1 MSQNEFKRGGG
12 IRIKIFITGGC
23 GFIGSHLVD
32 LCLKNKFEVCV
43 YDNLSYGKKEFLPLD
58 QGRMTFVG
66 GDILNKRLLSNTV
79 FKFQPSV
86 IFHLAA
92 IHHIPTCERN
102 PVKALNVN
110 IEGTQ
115 NVLDASMDSASVKRI
130 ILASS
135 GAVYDTVDGPLN
147 ENSTKVIPNDIYS
160 VSKLTGEYLL
170 RLTTRRTPIQGVV
183 ARIFNCIGSRET
195 NAHLVPDI
203 IQQIK
208 NGNREIK
215 LGNLTPKRSYIHVKD
230 TAEGLFALFNG
241 DIAEKFEIFNIG
253 TETEH
258 SVIDIITAISEILQ
272 KDFSPISVPAKKRII
287 DRPGQR
293 ADLNK
298 VRSQIKWGPKR
309 NLKDALLEALMESGL

>member
-1 MSQNEFKRGGG
+1 MNPNKQTESKN
-12 IRIKIFITGGC
+12 KIFITGGC

-32 LCLKNKFEVCV
+32 LCLKKNCEVCV
-43 YDNLSYGKKEFLPLD
+43 YDDLSYGKKGFLPLD
-58 QGRMTFVG
+58 QGQVTFIV
-66 GDILNKRLLSNTV
+66 GDILDTKHLCNVVLE
-79 FKFQPSV
+79 FQPSV
-86 IFHLAA
+86 VFHLAA

-115 NVLDASMDSASVKRI
+115 NVLDASIDSGSVRRF

-147 ENSTKVIPNDIYS
+147 ENTTKAVPNDIYS
-160 VSKLTGEYLL
+160 VSKLTDEYLL
-170 RLTTRRTPIQGVV
+170 RLVTKKTAIQGVV

-195 NAHLVPDI
+195 NAHLVPEI

-208 NGNREIK
+208 NGNREIR

-230 TAEGLFALFNG
+230 TAEGLFSLFNG

-253 TETEH
+253 TDTEH
-258 SVIDIITAISEILQ
+258 SVIDIISAISEILQ
-272 KDFSPISVPAKKRII
+272 KDFNPVSVTAKKRIV

-298 VRSQIKWGPKR
+298 IRHQLNWAPKR
-309 NLKDALLEALMESGL
+309 DLKEALSEALKDSGL